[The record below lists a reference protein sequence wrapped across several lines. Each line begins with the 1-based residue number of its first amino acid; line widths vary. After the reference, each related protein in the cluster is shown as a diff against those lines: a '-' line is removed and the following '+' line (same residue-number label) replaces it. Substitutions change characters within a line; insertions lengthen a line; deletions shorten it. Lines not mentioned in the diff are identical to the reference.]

1 MLVENLGLPLLLPM
15 VECEVLRVIEE
26 AFLSGIRKSPI
37 LEMKSNRATIAA
49 PTNPAEGNVR
59 SLFERMS
66 RQIGRV
72 AKDATPEN
80 VHHFRTNTRRVE
92 ALVEQLAPEG
102 ESQSKL
108 LRQLSKLRKRAG
120 KLRDLDVQ
128 ISFLKELKVPDRQN
142 HRAQLL
148 EQLAEEKVKRTKK
161 LAALFNGASV
171 RKLRNRLRKVNAQMN
186 LAGVDPLKIA
196 FARLPRPASA
206 NLNEKELHACRIAAK
221 RARYLAELSNAP
233 AAKLFIEELK
243 RAQDAVGEWH
253 DVLKLSERAEK
264 LFGSVRDSA
273 LVAVLQNIM
282 RARFRRAG
290 SSLLDSLRAVEALQ
304 RQSATAQKLPASVT
318 EPARV
323 VAA

>member
-1 MLVENLGLPLLLPM
+1 
-15 VECEVLRVIEE
+15 
-26 AFLSGIRKSPI
+26 
-37 LEMKSNRATIAA
+37 MKSDRAMIA
-49 PTNPAEGNVR
+49 PHNFAEAKVR
-59 SLFERMS
+59 ALFERMS
-66 RQIGRV
+66 RQISRV
-72 AKDATPEN
+72 AKELTPEN

-102 ESQSKL
+102 GSESKL

-120 KLRDLDVQ
+120 KMRDLDVQ
-128 ISFLKELKVPDRQN
+128 IAFLKELKVPDRQN

-148 EQLAEEKVKRTKK
+148 EQLTEEKSRRAKK
-161 LAALFNGASV
+161 LAAAFDTASV
-171 RKLRNRLRKVNAQMN
+171 RKLRNRLRKVSGEIN
-186 LAGVDPLKIA
+186 LGRVDLLRMA
-196 FARLPRPASA
+196 FAQLPRPTSA

-221 RARYLAELSNAP
+221 RARYLAELSDAP

-253 DVLKLSERAEK
+253 DVLKLTEHAEK
-264 LFGSVRDSA
+264 LFGSVRDSS
-273 LVAVLQNIM
+273 LVAVLQNIT

-304 RQSATAQKLPASVT
+304 REGVRAQKLPASVS

>member
-1 MLVENLGLPLLLPM
+1 
-15 VECEVLRVIEE
+15 
-26 AFLSGIRKSPI
+26 
-37 LEMKSNRATIAA
+37 MKSDRAMAAA
-49 PTNPAEGNVR
+49 PAHSVEGNVR

-72 AKDATPEN
+72 AKDVSPEN
-80 VHHFRTNTRRVE
+80 VHHFRTHTRRVE

-102 ESQSKL
+102 ASESKL

-148 EQLAEEKVKRTKK
+148 EQLTEEKSRRTKK
-161 LAALFNGASV
+161 LAALFDGSSV
-171 RKLRNRLRKVNAQMN
+171 RKLRSRLRKVSADIA
-186 LAGVDPLKIA
+186 LAGIDPLRMA

-206 NLNEKELHACRIAAK
+206 SLNEKELHACRIAAK
-221 RARYLAELSNAP
+221 QARYLAELSNSP
-233 AAKLFIEELK
+233 AAKEFIEELK

-253 DVLKLSERAEK
+253 DVWKLTERAEK
-264 LFGSVRDSA
+264 LFGGVRDSS
-273 LVAVLQNIM
+273 LVAVLQNIT

-290 SSLLDSLRAVEALQ
+290 SYLLDSLRAAADLQ
-304 RQSATAQKLPASVT
+304 RQSIPAQKSPAPDSEST
-318 EPARV
+318 RV